1 MGNQCCGKERE
12 DECCTELIGI
22 DVSTMVAL
30 EGLEL

>member
-1 MGNQCCGKERE
+1 MGNQSCGRGRE

-22 DVSTMVAL
+22 DVSTMVAV